1 MYLFQAP
8 PSTRFD
14 LRFSIA
20 GIPVRVHP
28 LFWVIALLFGSGS
41 NSIFGIF
48 TWVIAIFVS
57 ILVHEMG
64 HALAFRRY
72 GQDSFIVL
80 HFAGGVT
87 VPQSSGWGAGYGR
100 ELNSNEQI
108 VISLA
113 GPFAG
118 FFLAVL
124 VLAVSVAMGG
134 SIVFSTI
141 LGFIPFPLV
150 YLPFGGELLN
160 SFLLSLLWVNIFW
173 GIVNLLPVMPL
184 DGGHVARHVLVQRDP
199 WGGLRTSLWVSVIT
213 GGIVAVIGLIFLQ
226 SIYMAFLFGM
236 LAFQSFQMLQVGRF

>member
-1 MYLFQAP
+1 MYLFQFFFT
-8 PSTRFD
+8 TRFD

-48 TWVIAIFVS
+48 TWVVAIFVS

-87 VPQSSGWGAGYGR
+87 VPQSSGWGTGYGR
-100 ELNSNEQI
+100 EFNSNEQI

-124 VLAVSVAMGG
+124 VLAGSVAMGG
-134 SIVFSTI
+134 TIVFNTI

-150 YLPFGGELLN
+150 YLPVGGQILN

-213 GGIVAVIGLIFLQ
+213 GAVVAVIGLIFLQ

-236 LAFQSFQMLQVGRF
+236 LAFQSFQMLQVR